1 MSAPSG
7 INFEQLQSEI
17 LAAESYLRTSVS
29 SDTGN
34 DNVPNANVPG
44 RKAPN
49 PLEETKRINIL
60 QQLGR
65 RPLGAADNKDGE
77 NSPDSLNGDAG
88 NASGRYNNPRDK
100 EMLINRLINEHN
112 AKKQDA
118 TAGSPLVGSPLLHTE
133 DSGNSGRLLDSTNEG
148 VSNSYNNSEV
158 EDAMNRI
165 GDDSLFYASDLFQ
178 YKSDN
183 ADMPELGISQSVTI
197 NRNKR
202 PTDYSSFDSSNAAGG
217 HGKHRYLKSKDDLEL
232 EAQISRKK
240 EYTFKPQLSSKVVN
254 SNNKSR
260 SNISS
265 RIEEMNQQREHAIRA
280 REKQKKE
287 LEEFEIGTHS
297 LT

>member
-1 MSAPSG
+1 MRRPELFSVLSQYVQHGNIVEELQDGLKTIDNISIEELAHYRSLANKLRHLNLG
-7 INFEQLQSEI
+7 I
-17 LAAESYLRTSVS
+17 
-29 SDTGN
+29 D
-34 DNVPNANVPG
+34 DNV
-44 RKAPN
+44 
-49 PLEETKRINIL
+49 
-60 QQLGR
+60 
-65 RPLGAADNKDGE
+65 
-77 NSPDSLNGDAG
+77 
-88 NASGRYNNPRDK
+88 
-100 EMLINRLINEHN
+100 LINRLINEHN
-112 AKKQDA
+112 DKKQGA

-178 YKSDN
+178 YKPDN